1 MIGNFFVDD
10 QVGSGL
16 GGAGDSHISQNRRY
30 VGHPAGRELATA
42 THRAPGVCDK
52 IVKTVSPSGCDGQ
65 IHPRGDAVMNDEF
78 TFEYSGK
85 RRKGF
90 PSETRVK
97 HRFPGG
103 SL

>member
-1 MIGNFFVDD
+1 
-10 QVGSGL
+10 
-16 GGAGDSHISQNRRY
+16 
-30 VGHPAGRELATA
+30 
-42 THRAPGVCDK
+42 
-52 IVKTVSPSGCDGQ
+52 
-65 IHPRGDAVMNDEF
+65 MNDEF